1 MLDIITGPCS
11 FNFEEEIVNDKNSKR
26 IGLDESKEENQIHSL
41 NKKIPELII
50 PIRSSSSESNIKIE
64 RKKIFLP
71 IYPKRVTIFTKAEN
85 KF

>member
-11 FNFEEEIVNDKNSKR
+11 FNFEDEIVNNINSKR

-50 PIRSSSSESNIKIE
+50 PIRSSS
-64 RKKIFLP
+64 
-71 IYPKRVTIFTKAEN
+71 
-85 KF
+85 